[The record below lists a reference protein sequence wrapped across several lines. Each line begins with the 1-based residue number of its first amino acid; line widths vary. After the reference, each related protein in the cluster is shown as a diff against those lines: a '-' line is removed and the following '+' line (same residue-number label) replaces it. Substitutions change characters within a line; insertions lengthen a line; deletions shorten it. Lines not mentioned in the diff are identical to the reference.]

1 MRALRTPAELF
12 QVVEA
17 ETPLGGRARTLEP
30 LGRLWLAVERAH
42 RSGSSGGEEP
52 PVDRLKILAQSRV
65 DARVAAGICVWVDGA
80 DWRLTHVVRDAP
92 KMGRMTL
99 TLERQDG

>member
-1 MRALRTPAELF
+1 M
-12 QVVEA
+12 
-17 ETPLGGRARTLEP
+17 
-30 LGRLWLAVERAH
+30 
-42 RSGSSGGEEP
+42 
-52 PVDRLKILAQSRV
+52 DRLKIFAQSRT
-65 DARVAAGICVWVDGA
+65 DARVAAGICVRFDGA